1 MQFENEDVYYKEG
14 KKIQTIKALREK
26 VIAP

>member
-1 MQFENEDVYYKEG
+1 MLFENEDVYYKEG
-14 KKIQTIKALREK
+14 KKNSDHHALHEK